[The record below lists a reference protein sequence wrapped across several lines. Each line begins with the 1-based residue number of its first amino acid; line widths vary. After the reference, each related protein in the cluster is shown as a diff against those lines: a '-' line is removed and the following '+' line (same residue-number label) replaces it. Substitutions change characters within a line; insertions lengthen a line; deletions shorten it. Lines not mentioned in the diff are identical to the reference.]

1 MCIRDRLNTI
11 TDLSSFDTTAL
22 NGWTAAAADR
32 IHKASEGTSS
42 DVTNPSE
49 NPTANALVGKSVV
62 ESLTGKRLS
71 TPEEFKAWG
80 EAVKMELDGKID
92 VPSVNNRS
100 NVLKDIGSET
110 AVTNLTALQNLEPEK
125 AQRLANQTIEMS
137 IKARELGMMQL
148 APLVQSTPTVE
159 VTQGPDGA
167 LQLSKGENPLAP
179 LDRDRQDSKVKGIQ
193 KMIDQINQDTE
204 VAVRFRVFT
213 PNKGQTALQARK
225 SLVGDRFKTI
235 QGIPL
240 KTLTEYVTEHFTTK
254 QYETV
259 WQQNARLRKEAL
271 KGSGLEGDEEIE
283 ETPKPAKTS
292 ANIRV
297 VPSASKKKGN

>member
-1 MCIRDRLNTI
+1 
-11 TDLSSFDTTAL
+11 
-22 NGWTAAAADR
+22 
-32 IHKASEGTSS
+32 
-42 DVTNPSE
+42 
-49 NPTANALVGKSVV
+49 
-62 ESLTGKRLS
+62 
-71 TPEEFKAWG
+71 
-80 EAVKMELDGKID
+80 
-92 VPSVNNRS
+92 
-100 NVLKDIGSET
+100 
-110 AVTNLTALQNLEPEK
+110 
-125 AQRLANQTIEMS
+125 
-137 IKARELGMMQL
+137 
-148 APLVQSTPTVE
+148 
-159 VTQGPDGA
+159 
-167 LQLSKGENPLAP
+167 
-179 LDRDRQDSKVKGIQ
+179 
-193 KMIDQINQDTE
+193 MIDQINQDTE